1 MKRALIMMMA
11 IFSIGGGAKAETK
24 INPDNLY
31 AKVAIVTELNRDDDI
46 VTVTD
51 SSGYM
56 WEFSGCED
64 WMLNDYCSMVMYD
77 NNTSLIFDD
86 SIIDV
91 KYEIIPK
98 R

>member
-1 MKRALIMMMA
+1 MKRVLMLALTTTLL
-11 IFSIGGGAKAETK
+11 FSKSAKSPAY
-24 INPDNLY
+24 NPDNLY
-31 AKVAIVTELNRDDDI
+31 AKTAIVTDLNKDDDV

-77 NNTSLIFDD
+77 NNTALIFDD
-86 SIIDV
+86 VIIDV
-91 KYEIIPK
+91 KYEIIP

>member
-1 MKRALIMMMA
+1 MKRALLLA
-11 IFSIGGGAKAETK
+11 LTTTLLFSKSAKSPVY
-24 INPDNLY
+24 NPDNLY
-31 AKVAIVTELNRDDDI
+31 AKVAIVTDLNKDDDI

-64 WMLNDYCSMVMYD
+64 WQIYDYCSMVMYD

-86 SIIDV
+86 IIIDI

-98 R
+98 

>member
-1 MKRALIMMMA
+1 MKRALLLA
-11 IFSIGGGAKAETK
+11 LTTTLLFSKSAKSPVYD
-24 INPDNLY
+24 PDNLY
-31 AKVAIVTELNRDDDI
+31 AKVAIVTDLNKDDDV

-77 NNTSLIFDD
+77 NNTALIFDD
-86 SIIDV
+86 VIIDV
-91 KYEIIPK
+91 KYEIIP

>member
-1 MKRALIMMMA
+1 MKRALMLA
-11 IFSIGGGAKAETK
+11 LTTTLLFSKSAKSPAY
-24 INPDNLY
+24 NPDNLY
-31 AKVAIVTELNRDDDI
+31 AKTAIVTDLNKDNDV

-77 NNTSLIFDD
+77 NNTALIFDD
-86 SIIDV
+86 VIIDV
-91 KYEIIPK
+91 KYEIIP
-98 R
+98 